1 MLIELKLQNRIQED
15 IMERFRMELVGYL
28 RKKLNNDDIKLSTTI
43 VEEEVSKKL
52 YTSQDKL
59 NYLIEK
65 NPKILELQ
73 KRLGLDTDY

>member
-1 MLIELKLQNRIQED
+1 
-15 IMERFRMELVGYL
+15 MERFRMDLVSYL
-28 RKKLNNDDIKLSTTI
+28 RRELNNDEIKLKTTI
-43 VEEEVSKKL
+43 VEEEISRKL